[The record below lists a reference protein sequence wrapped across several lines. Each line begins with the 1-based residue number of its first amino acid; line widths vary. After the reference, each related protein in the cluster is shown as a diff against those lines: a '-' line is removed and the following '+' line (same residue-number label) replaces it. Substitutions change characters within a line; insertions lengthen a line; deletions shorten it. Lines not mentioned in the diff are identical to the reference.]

1 MSGDDLHEAALAL
14 ARMAWPF
21 LGGLGGAI
29 VSLGLQRNER
39 LTPWRKAFTVMSG
52 TILAVF
58 VGPLIVLQTLGAGVR
73 ADNELVGAIYCLTGL
88 ASTAVI
94 EKIVGKVG
102 DFIDWLPLP
111 RKDAK

>member
-1 MSGDDLHEAALAL
+1 MSGDDLHAAALAI
-14 ARMAWPF
+14 AKIGWPF

-29 VSLGLQRNER
+29 VSLGLQRNEK

-58 VGPLIVLQTLGAGVR
+58 VGPLIVLWTLGPAVR

-88 ASTAVI
+88 ASTALI
-94 EKIVGKVG
+94 EKVVGKIG
-102 DFIDWLPLP
+102 DAIDLLPLP